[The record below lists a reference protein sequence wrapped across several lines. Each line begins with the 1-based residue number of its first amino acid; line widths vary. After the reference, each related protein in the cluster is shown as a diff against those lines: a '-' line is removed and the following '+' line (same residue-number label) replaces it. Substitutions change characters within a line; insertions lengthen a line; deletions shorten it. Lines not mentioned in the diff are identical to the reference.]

1 MGRGEGKPH
10 RPVLRTLDLG
20 VDRRGGHPDHARV
33 DDPAGLDLRKPQPWQ
48 FMSAA
53 ELIAE
58 IGRMQKER

>member
-1 MGRGEGKPH
+1 MGRREGKPH
-10 RPVLRTLDLG
+10 RPVFQPLDLG
-20 VDRRGGHPDHARV
+20 VRRRGGRDHDADV
-33 DDPAGLDLRKPQPWQ
+33 DDPVRVDLRKPQPWQ

>member
-1 MGRGEGKPH
+1 
-10 RPVLRTLDLG
+10 
-20 VDRRGGHPDHARV
+20 V
-33 DDPAGLDLRKPQPWQ
+33 DDPVRVDLRKPQPWQ